1 MNSKWFYGVLFILL
15 AALGVKM
22 DSDMLSNQ
30 EIVVRFIEDGFSQ
43 DKAEQA
49 ISEVKSQLQE
59 VGVENIQIRELKDG
73 GLKITYFSD
82 MEVSE
87 IQLVL
92 SGADLC
98 VQDPA
103 KGPLDIPVNDSEQS
117 ASFVLNVSEIHAN
130 SQSDLDIEGVPV
142 VVNQIKE
149 HLNTLNSV
157 GNIEVFDLSQLYK
170 VNETKLLVSSATA
183 RFQSQYFYLLPEVRA
198 GPLA

>member
-1 MNSKWFYGVLFILL
+1 
-15 AALGVKM
+15 M